1 MKSLLPMVL
10 ILFGL
15 LTATVNAQTRCPAE
29 RIEDCP
35 ETGCGGWDKQ
45 LDLRKNFTS
54 YPNAQPP
61 KPFSLEQIKEL
72 QYPNQWFTG
81 KDRRELEALGEGMA
95 VQVVAYLVGVR
106 SAGPASANCKL
117 ADRSAL
123 NDLLILVSEDAL
135 SKKKAQR
142 EATSVT
148 AEITARVR
156 LHQARKTGG
165 KLVTNWN
172 KEKLEALIRN
182 SPNKVRLVRISGV
195 LLLDTEHDKY
205 TDTENDKYPTVR
217 YTDWE
222 IHPVL
227 AIDVCMKRNKCTQ
240 EEDWKKLDDI
250 RIVTT
255 ESGSS
260 RGKRRSRIRVRP

>member
-1 MKSLLPMVL
+1 MKRLLPMVL

-45 LDLRKNFTS
+45 LDLRKNFVS
-54 YPNAQPP
+54 YPDAQPP

-106 SAGPASANCKL
+106 SAGPTPANCKL

-123 NDLLILVSEDAL
+123 NDVLILVSEDAL

-172 KEKLEALIRN
+172 KAKLEALIRN

-195 LLLDTEHDKY
+195 LLLDTQHNN
-205 TDTENDKYPTVR
+205 TTVR

-240 EEDWKKLDDI
+240 EEDWKKLDDMT
-250 RIVTT
+250 IVTT